1 MCSPKRCETD
11 RVSGLP
17 TGTVSFVFSDVEG
30 STRLLRRLREGYTAV
45 LAEHRRI
52 LRDAFAK
59 HGGHEVDTQG
69 DSFFVAF
76 LRPRDAVLS
85 AVTAQRSIEN
95 HQWPPGVELRVRIGI
110 HTGPAELVGHRYV
123 GLAVHRAA
131 RICAAGNGGQVL
143 LSHATWALLDDDED
157 ELPGLELHDLG
168 EQRLKDFD
176 RAVRVYQVVAPGI
189 EGASPPLRTE
199 AAPEPEAALAIRA
212 SDAERERAA
221 TALREHAAAGRLTL
235 EELSERAERAYGAV
249 TVDEL
254 EEIGRDLPAVAP
266 AGRPRRRPKRF
277 TGVIFG
283 DIERTGR
290 WRLPRFSL
298 AFVLFGNADLDLRQA
313 ELDGPAASFTALVL
327 FGNIDL
333 YVPEGV
339 EVDLGGLAVF
349 GHRHEWGRDVPPVPG
364 TPLVRVHIFSLFGT
378 ADVWRVPVSWAW
390 RTFREVIR
398 SLQRGEQRELPSG
411 G

>member
-1 MCSPKRCETD
+1 MAE
-11 RVSGLP
+11 LP
-17 TGTVSFVFSDVEG
+17 TGTLSFVFSDVEG
-30 STRLLRRLREGYTAV
+30 STRLLRQLREGYTPV
-45 LAEHRRI
+45 LAEHQRV
-52 LRDAFAK
+52 LRDAFGK

-69 DSFFVAF
+69 DSFFVVF
-76 LRPRDAVLS
+76 LRPRDAVLA
-85 AVTAQRSIEN
+85 AVAAQRAIEGN
-95 HQWPPGVELRVRIGI
+95 RWPPEVELRVRIGI
-110 HTGPAELVGHRYV
+110 HTGPAEVVGDRYV

-143 LSHATWALLDDDED
+143 LSHATWALLEDDED
-157 ELPGLELHDLG
+157 ELPGLELRDLG

-189 EGASPPLRTE
+189 ESASSPLRTE
-199 AAPEPEAALAIRA
+199 TAPEPEAARPDLTPAIRA

-235 EELSERAERAYGAV
+235 EELSERAGRAYGAI
-249 TVDEL
+249 TLADL
-254 EEIGRDLPAVAP
+254 EEIGRDLPAVAQ

-277 TGVIFG
+277 TGVIFS
-283 DIERTGR
+283 DTERSGR
-290 WRLPRFSL
+290 WRLPKFSL
-298 AFVLFGNADLDLRQA
+298 ALVLFGNADLDLRQA
-313 ELDGPAASFTALVL
+313 ELDGPAASFTALLL

-349 GHRHEWGRDVPPVPG
+349 GHRREWGRDVPPLPG

-378 ADVWRVPVSWAW
+378 ADVWRVPVTWAG

-398 SLQRGEQRELPSG
+398 SLRRGEQRELPSG

>member
-1 MCSPKRCETD
+1 MTE
-11 RVSGLP
+11 LP
-17 TGTVSFVFSDVEG
+17 TGTLSFVFSDVEG
-30 STRLLRRLREGYTAV
+30 STRLLRQLREGYTAV
-45 LAEHRRI
+45 LAEHQRL
-52 LRDAFAK
+52 LRDAFGK

-76 LRPRDAVLS
+76 LRPRDAVLA
-85 AVTAQRSIEN
+85 AVAAQRAIEGN
-95 HQWPPGVELRVRIGI
+95 RWPPEVELRVRIGI
-110 HTGPAELVGHRYV
+110 HTGPAEVVGDRYV

-143 LSHATWALLDDDED
+143 LSHATWALLEDDED
-157 ELPGLELHDLG
+157 ELPGLELRDLG

-189 EGASPPLRTE
+189 ESASSPLRTE
-199 AAPEPEAALAIRA
+199 TAPEPEAARPDLTPAIRA

-235 EELSERAERAYGAV
+235 EELSERAGRAYGAI
-249 TVDEL
+249 TLADL
-254 EEIGRDLPAVAP
+254 EEIGRDLPAVAQ

-277 TGVIFG
+277 TGVIFS
-283 DIERTGR
+283 DTERSGR
-290 WRLPRFSL
+290 WRLPKFSL
-298 AFVLFGNADLDLRQA
+298 ALVLFGNADLDLRQA
-313 ELDGPAASFTALVL
+313 ELDGPAASFTALLL

-349 GHRHEWGRDVPPVPG
+349 GHRREWGRDVPPLPG

-378 ADVWRVPVSWAW
+378 ADVWRVPVTWAG

-398 SLQRGEQRELPSG
+398 SLRRGEQRELPSG

>member
-1 MCSPKRCETD
+1 VAE
-11 RVSGLP
+11 LP
-17 TGTVSFVFSDVEG
+17 TGTLSFVFSDVEG
-30 STRLLRRLREGYTAV
+30 STRLLRQLREGYPAV
-45 LAEHRRI
+45 LAEHQRL
-52 LRDAFAK
+52 LRDAFGE

-76 LRPRDAVLS
+76 PRPRDAVLA
-85 AVTAQRSIEN
+85 AVAAQRSIEDYR
-95 HQWPPGVELRVRIGI
+95 WPPGVELRVRIGI
-110 HTGPAELVGHRYV
+110 HTGPAEVVGDRYV

-131 RICAAGNGGQVL
+131 RICSAGNGGQVL
-143 LSHATWALLDDDED
+143 LSQATWALLADDED
-157 ELPGLELHDLG
+157 ELPGIELRDLG

-189 EGASPPLRTE
+189 ESGSSSLRTE
-199 AAPEPEAALAIRA
+199 TVPEPEAARPDLTPAIRA
-212 SDAERERAA
+212 SDAERERAV

-235 EELSERAERAYGAV
+235 GELSHRAGRAYAAV
-249 TVDEL
+249 TLAEL
-254 EEIGRDLPAVAP
+254 EEIGRDLPAAP
-266 AGRPRRRPKRF
+266 ETLGRPRRRPKRF

-283 DIERTGR
+283 DTERTGR
-290 WRLPRFSL
+290 WRLPRLSL

-339 EVDLGGLAVF
+339 EVDLGGLTVF
-349 GHRHEWGRDVPPVPG
+349 GHRREWGRDVPPPG
-364 TPLVRVHIFSLFGT
+364 TPLLRVHIFSLFGT
-378 ADVWRVPVSWAW
+378 ADVWRVPVSWAG